1 MTGKHTVLILL
12 IGTVLLT
19 GCRRD
24 DPAPPDTA
32 DTSKPLPSLTLSV
45 LSTRPDM
52 VTGGDALVQ
61 IESKGIAA
69 TDLRVTL
76 NGKDI
81 STVFAEA
88 APGDTDPMSELS
100 FQALVSGLNEGPNT
114 LLATAGELS
123 TELTLV
129 NHPLTGPVFSGPHLQ
144 PFVCTTLEEGFGEP
158 LDEFCTAVSQV
169 GYVYR
174 SREGVF
180 KPITDVTQPYPVDM
194 ITTTTNQGET
204 VPFVVRVESGT
215 INRSIYHMAV
225 LDDPRRTYGQW
236 DPQLGWNERLVFTFG
251 GGCGTNYNQGSRSRE
266 SVLDA
271 MILGKGFA
279 HVVSS
284 FNVMGHQCNDS
295 LSAETLMMLKE
306 HFIENYAVP
315 QWTVGYGGSGGA
327 IQQLLI
333 TQNFPGLL
341 DGLLPSLSFADS
353 FSVRPGVTDCRLL
366 INYFEKNPQ
375 QWPDDKREAVE
386 GYSTGTCASWNR
398 TFIDVI
404 VADTGCGIPEEMVY
418 SAATNPSGAR
428 CTIYD
433 TNVATLGRD
442 PVTGFA
448 YQALDNTGIQYGLT
462 ALQAGIISADEFI
475 DLNREIGGYD
485 RDGKPASARTSAQLE
500 GLRNVYRAG
509 RVNMGAGAL
518 GSVPILHYRSYNDAS
533 GDIHDRFRDF
543 QIRERLVKAN
553 GRADNQVIWI
563 YGGSEQAPM
572 VAELALDTMTEW
584 LDVLRADQSEV
595 AAIDKVVRAKPA
607 AAVDACWD
615 LQSQR
620 IEEEFVFMNNALSEG
635 LGQGQC
641 NTLYPSHSNPR
652 LAAGAPLADDAIK
665 CALKPL
671 DRSDYPADLSDA
683 QWTQLQSVFAE
694 GVCDYS
700 KPGIGQEALAGTYL
714 HLPL

>member
-1 MTGKHTVLILL
+1 MTGTRTVLILL
-12 IGTVLLT
+12 LGTALLT

-24 DPAPPDTA
+24 DPAPVDPTPA
-32 DTSKPLPSLTLSV
+32 DAAPSLSISI

-52 VTGGDALVQ
+52 VTGGDALVRLD
-61 IESKGIAA
+61 SNGIAA
-69 TDLRVTL
+69 ADLRVTL
-76 NGKDI
+76 NGNDI
-81 STVFAEA
+81 SAVFLEA
-88 APGDTDPMSELS
+88 TPVSSTQAPGQSL
-100 FQALVSGLNEGPNT
+100 QVLVADLKAGPNT
-114 LLATAGELS
+114 LLATADEFSAELS
-123 TELTLV
+123 LV
-129 NHPLTGPVFSGPHLQ
+129 NHPLTGPVFSGPHIQ
-144 PFVCTTLEEGFGEP
+144 PFVCSTVEEGLGEP
-158 LDEFCTAVSQV
+158 LDEFCTAVSQI

-194 ITTTTNQGET
+194 VTTTTNQGET

-225 LDDPRRTYGQW
+225 LDDPHHTYGQW
-236 DPQLGWNERLVFTFG
+236 DPQLGWNERLVVSFG

-295 LSAETLMMLKE
+295 LSAETLMILKE

-333 TQNFPGLL
+333 AQNFPGLL

-404 VADTGCGIPEEMVY
+404 VADTGCGIPEELVY
-418 SAATNPSGAR
+418 KAANNPRGAR

-448 YQALDNTGIQYGLT
+448 YQALDNTGIQYGLA
-462 ALQAGIISADEFI
+462 ALQSGAITIDEFI
-475 DLNREIGGYD
+475 DLNQHIGGYD

-518 GSVPILHYRSYNDAS
+518 GSVPILHYRSYNDAI

-563 YGGSEQAPM
+563 YGGREQSAM
-572 VAELALDTMTEW
+572 VAELALDTMTAW
-584 LDVLRADQSEV
+584 LDALQADQTD
-595 AAIDKVVRAKPA
+595 ATAIDNVVRAKPA

-615 LQSQR
+615 VQGKR
-620 IEEEFVFMNNALSEG
+620 IEEEFVFMGE
-635 LGQGQC
+635 GQC
-641 NTLYPSHSNPR
+641 NALYPSHTNPR
-652 LAAGAPLADDAIK
+652 LAAGAPLADNAIK

-671 DRSDYPADLSDA
+671 ERSDYPADLSDA
-683 QWTQLQSVFAE
+683 QWAQLQSVFTE

-700 KPGIGQEALAGTYL
+700 KPGIGQEPLAGTYL
-714 HLPL
+714 HLPLGNLGSE

>member
-1 MTGKHTVLILL
+1 MTGTRTALILL
-12 IGTVLLT
+12 IGAALLA

-24 DPAPPDTA
+24 DPAPVDTA
-32 DTSKPLPSLTLSV
+32 PPAAAPALSLSI

-61 IESKGIAA
+61 LDSSGILT

-76 NGKDI
+76 NGNDI
-81 STVFAEA
+81 SATFLEA
-88 APGDTDPMSELS
+88 ASDASEATSVQPLA
-100 FQALVSGLNEGPNT
+100 QPLVQPLQVLVAGLHEGPNT
-114 LLATAGELS
+114 LLATSGSLSAELR
-123 TELTLV
+123 LI
-129 NHPLTGPVFSGPHLQ
+129 NHPLTGPVFSGPHIQ
-144 PFVCTTLEEGFGEP
+144 PFICTTVEEGLGEP

-225 LDDPRRTYGQW
+225 LDDPRRTYGKW
-236 DPQLGWNERLVFTFG
+236 APELGWNERLVFTFG
-251 GGCGTNYNQGSRSRE
+251 GGCGTNYNQGSRSSE

-315 QWTVGYGGSGGA
+315 QWTVGFGGSGGA

-404 VADTGCGIPEEMVY
+404 VADTGCGILQELIYNPE
-418 SAATNPSGAR
+418 TNPQGAR

-448 YQALDNTGIQYGLT
+448 YQALDNTGIQYGLK
-462 ALQAGIISADEFI
+462 ALQAGVITVDEFI
-475 DLNREIGGYD
+475 HLNQHIGGYD
-485 RDGKPASARTSAQLE
+485 RDGNPASTRTSAQLE
-500 GLRNVYRAG
+500 GLYNVYLAG
-509 RVNMGAGAL
+509 RVNMGAGGL
-518 GSVPILHYRSYNDAS
+518 GSVPILHYRSYNDAT

-543 QIRERLVKAN
+543 QIRERLLQAN
-553 GRADNQVIWI
+553 GRTDNQVIWI
-563 YGGSEQAPM
+563 YGAREQASM
-572 VAELALDTMTEW
+572 VAELALDTMTAW
-584 LDVLRADQSEV
+584 LDALQADHSEV

-615 LQSQR
+615 LQGKR
-620 IEEEFVFMNNALSEG
+620 IEEEFVFMGE
-635 LGQGQC
+635 GQC
-641 NTLYPSHSNPR
+641 NTLYPSHTNPR
-652 LAAGAPLADDAIK
+652 LAAGAPLVDDAIK
-665 CALKPL
+665 CALRPL
-671 DRSDYPADLSDA
+671 TRSDYPASLSDT

-700 KPGIGQEALAGTYL
+700 KPGSGQEPLAGTYL

>member
-1 MTGKHTVLILL
+1 MTGSHAALILL
-12 IGTVLLT
+12 IGTALLT

-24 DPAPPDTA
+24 DPAPVDPTPPDA
-32 DTSKPLPSLTLSV
+32 EPTLGMSI

-52 VTGGDALVQ
+52 VTGGDALVRLD
-61 IESKGIAA
+61 SNAIAA
-69 TDLRVTL
+69 ADLRITL
-76 NGKDI
+76 NGADI
-81 STVFAEA
+81 STDFLEA
-88 APGDTDPMSELS
+88 AAATTEPTSAHSL
-100 FQALVSGLNEGPNT
+100 QVLVAGLNEGPNT

-129 NHPLTGPVFSGPHLQ
+129 NHPLTGPVFSGPHIQ
-144 PFVCTTLEEGFGEP
+144 PFVCSTVEEGLGEP
-158 LDEFCTAVSQV
+158 LDELCTAVSQV

-251 GGCGTNYNQGSRSRE
+251 GGCGTNYNQGSRSRD

-271 MILGKGFA
+271 LILGKGFA

-315 QWTVGYGGSGGA
+315 QWTLGNGGSGGA

-375 QWPDDKREAVE
+375 QWLDDKREAVE
-386 GYSTGTCASWNR
+386 GYSPGTCASWNR

-404 VADTGCGIPEEMVY
+404 VADTGCGIPEELVY
-418 SAATNPSGAR
+418 NAETNPRGAR

-442 PVTGFA
+442 PETGFA

-462 ALQAGIISADEFI
+462 ALQAGIITIAEFI
-475 DLNREIGGYD
+475 DLNQHIGGYD

-500 GLRNVYRAG
+500 GLQNVYRAG

-518 GSVPILHYRSYNDAS
+518 GSVPILHYRSYNDAI

-543 QIRERLVKAN
+543 QIRERLLKAN

-563 YGGSEQAPM
+563 YGGREQAEM

-584 LDVLRADQSEV
+584 LDALHADQADV
-595 AAIDKVVRAKPA
+595 PAIDKVVRAKPA

-615 LQSQR
+615 LQGKR
-620 IEEEFVFMNNALSEG
+620 IEEEFAFMRE
-635 LGQGQC
+635 GQC
-641 NTLYPSHSNPR
+641 NTLYPIHTNPR
-652 LAAGAPLADDAIK
+652 LAAGAPLTDDAIK
-665 CALKPL
+665 CALKPAQ
-671 DRSDYPADLSDA
+671 RSDYSADLTDA

-700 KPGIGQEALAGTYL
+700 KPGVNQAPPAGTYL

>member
-24 DPAPPDTA
+24 DPAPPDAA
-32 DTSKPLPSLTLSV
+32 DTTKPPPSLTMSV

-61 IESKGIAA
+61 IDGKGIATA
-69 TDLRVTL
+69 DLRVTL
-76 NGKDI
+76 NGNDI
-81 STVFAEA
+81 STDFLEA
-88 APGDTDPMSELS
+88 APEGTEPASVQRL
-100 FQALVSGLNEGPNT
+100 QVLVAGLNEGPNT

-144 PFVCTTLEEGFGEP
+144 PFVCTTAEEGLGEP
-158 LDEFCTAVSQV
+158 LDELCTAVSQV

-215 INRSIYHMAV
+215 INRAIYHMAV

-315 QWTVGYGGSGGA
+315 QWTVGYGASGGA

-366 INYFEKNPQ
+366 INYFEKDPQ
-375 QWPDDKREAVE
+375 QWQDDKREAVE

-418 SAATNPSGAR
+418 SAVTNSAGAR

-462 ALQAGIISADEFI
+462 ALQAGIISGEEFI
-475 DLNREIGGYD
+475 DLNREVGGYD
-485 RDGKPASARTSAQLE
+485 RDGKPTSARTSAPLE
-500 GLRNVYRAG
+500 GLRNVYRGG

-518 GSVPILHYRSYNDAS
+518 GSVPILHYRSYNDAN

-563 YGGSEQAPM
+563 YGVREQAAM

-584 LDVLRADQSEV
+584 LDALQADS
-595 AAIDKVVRAKPA
+595 ADATAIDKVVRAKPA

-615 LQSQR
+615 LQGKR
-620 IEEEFVFMNNALSEG
+620 IEEEFVFMGEG
-635 LGQGQC
+635 TC
-641 NTLYPSHSNPR
+641 NTLYPSHTNPR

-683 QWTQLQSVFAE
+683 QWAQLQSVFAE

>member
-1 MTGKHTVLILL
+1 MIGTRLTLILL
-12 IGTVLLT
+12 LGTALLT

-24 DPAPPDTA
+24 EPAPADTA
-32 DTSKPLPSLTLSV
+32 PATPPSLAIST

-52 VTGGDALVQ
+52 VTGGDALIQ
-61 IESKGIAA
+61 LDSNGIAA
-69 TDLRVTL
+69 ADLHVTL
-76 NGKDI
+76 NGDDI
-81 STVFAEA
+81 SPVFLEA
-88 APGDTDPMSELS
+88 SLASTAPATKQSL
-100 FQALVSGLNEGPNT
+100 QVLVAGLNEGPNT
-114 LLATAGELS
+114 LLARAGELS
-123 TELTLV
+123 AELTLV
-129 NHPLTGPVFSGPHLQ
+129 NHPLTGPVFSGPHIQ
-144 PFVCTTLEEGFGEP
+144 PFVCTTLEEGLGEP

-180 KPITDVTQPYPVDM
+180 KPLVDVTQPYPVDM
-194 ITTTTNQGET
+194 LTTTTNQGET

-215 INRSIYHMAV
+215 LNRSIYHMAV

-236 DPQLGWNERLVFTFG
+236 DPQLGWNERLVVSFG
-251 GGCGTNYNQGSRSRE
+251 GGCGTNYNQGSRNRE
-266 SVLDA
+266 AVLDA

-295 LSAETLMMLKE
+295 LSGETLMMLKE

-315 QWTVGYGGSGGA
+315 QWTVGFGGSGGA

-375 QWPDDKREAVE
+375 QWPDDKREAIE

-404 VADTGCGIPEEMVY
+404 VADTGCGIPEKLIYNAE
-418 SAATNPSGAR
+418 TNPRGAR

-442 PVTGFA
+442 PATGFA

-462 ALQAGIISADEFI
+462 ALDSGIITVDEFI
-475 DLNREIGGYD
+475 ALNQHIGGYD
-485 RDGKPASARTSAQLE
+485 RDGKPSSVRTSAQLE
-500 GLRNVYRAG
+500 GLQNVYRAG
-509 RVNMGAGAL
+509 RVNMGGGAL
-518 GSVPILHYRSYNDAS
+518 GSVPILHYRSYNDAL

-543 QIRERLVKAN
+543 QIRERLHKAN
-553 GRADNQVIWI
+553 GRSDNQVIWI
-563 YGGSEQAPM
+563 YGNREQAAM
-572 VAELALDTMTEW
+572 VAELALDTMTQW
-584 LDVLRADQSEV
+584 LDALQADQED
-595 AAIDKVVRAKPA
+595 ATAIDKVVRTKPA

-615 LQSQR
+615 KQGLR
-620 IEEEFVFMNNALSEG
+620 IEEEFVFMGAG
-635 LGQGQC
+635 LC
-641 NTLYPSHSNPR
+641 NTLYPSHINPR

-671 DRSDYPADLSDA
+671 TRSDYPAAMNDA
-683 QWTQLQSVFAE
+683 QWIQLQAVFAE

-700 KPGIGQEALAGTYL
+700 KPGINQEPLAGTYL

>member
-1 MTGKHTVLILL
+1 MTGTHTALILL
-12 IGTVLLT
+12 LGTALLA
-19 GCRRD
+19 GCSRD
-24 DPAPPDTA
+24 DPAPSGA
-32 DTSKPLPSLTLSV
+32 DDASATPPSLAMSV

-61 IESKGIAA
+61 LDSGGIAVA
-69 TDLRVTL
+69 DLRVTL
-76 NGKDI
+76 NGNDV
-81 STVFAEA
+81 SAPFLEA
-88 APGDTDPMSELS
+88 ASVTTESAPEQSL
-100 FQALVSGLNEGPNT
+100 QVLVAGLHEGPNT
-114 LLATAGELS
+114 LRATAGELS
-123 TELTLV
+123 AELHLV
-129 NHPLTGPVFSGPHLQ
+129 NHPLTGPVFSGPHIQ
-144 PFVCTTLEEGFGEP
+144 PFVCSTVAEGLGEP
-158 LDEFCTAVSQV
+158 LDELCTAVSQV

-180 KPITDVTQPYPVDM
+180 KPLTDVARPYPVDM

-225 LDDPRRTYGQW
+225 LDDPRRTSGQW
-236 DPQLGWNERLVFTFG
+236 DPQLSWNERLVVTFG

-315 QWTVGYGGSGGA
+315 QWTMGNGGSGGA

-375 QWPDDKREAVE
+375 QWPDDKRAAIE

-404 VADTGCGIPEEMVY
+404 VADIGCGIAEALVY
-418 SAATNPSGAR
+418 NAESNPRGAR

-462 ALQAGIISADEFI
+462 ALQSGAITLDEFI
-475 DLNREIGGYD
+475 DLNQHIGGYD
-485 RDGKPASARTSAQLE
+485 RDGKPSPARTAAQLE

-518 GSVPILHYRSYNDAS
+518 GSVPILHYRSYNDAI

-543 QIRERLVKAN
+543 QIRERLLKAN

-563 YGGSEQAPM
+563 YGGREQSAM
-572 VAELALDTMTEW
+572 VAELALDSMTAW
-584 LDVLRADQSEV
+584 LDALQTDQTDA

-615 LQSQR
+615 AQGER
-620 IEEEFVFMNNALSEG
+620 IEEEFVFMGA
-635 LGQGQC
+635 GQC
-641 NTLYPSHSNPR
+641 NTLYPSHTNPR

-665 CALKPL
+665 CALTPVQ
-671 DRSDYPADLSDA
+671 RSDYPAALNDA
-683 QWTQLQSVFAE
+683 QWTQLQSVFAA

-700 KPGIGQEALAGTYL
+700 KPGVLQEQPAGTYL
-714 HLPL
+714 RLPL